1 MKTVIPFMLSAP
13 IIEEEVADMQQR
25 FPHADPLSQQPS
37 SIGIVS
43 VETFDR
49 HVHKL
54 IVKITK
60 RVVPSSVVKR
70 LVAEKAAAWAEQVG
84 HQPGRKTLREFKEQA
99 IEELLPKA
107 FLSDTLHTVYL
118 VNDLALLSSN
128 AIVPFI
134 VNAIGSATEDSVTGE
149 SVDLSIIK
157 TDVFNRLTEWT
168 VDEPPEPFE
177 LGDRVRATS
186 HDTTV
191 SIQSPSILSEFPKVA
206 NTERRVSE
214 LKLLSENVSFIL
226 KDTFVLK
233 SVKIDPEFREGDL
246 LTARLLARTVH
257 TLIEALK

>member
-84 HQPGRKTLREFKEQA
+84 YQPGRKTLREFKEQA

-134 VNAIGSATEDSVTGE
+134 VSAIGSATGE

-233 SVKIDPEFREGDL
+233 SVNLDPEFREGDL
-246 LTARLLARTVH
+246 LTARLMARTVH